1 MEALKH
7 HKSVY
12 LRRRIQ
18 FKILQPLQS
27 AHLPKKRKVKGPVER
42 RDCLWWQHGYH
53 NGTNEQFKRRLRV
66 NRDTFDFILNAVEDP
81 NFLFRFVCF
90 AVDFAFL
97 SLFSAIKS
105 CWLSSSTLFVRRKC
119 KKVVL
124 ILASNVNLT
133 QFSVRDEISRP
144 IFPSVQMEKQT
155 DKFKTE
161 DSSLT
166 GFLSD
171 EFSVGRRVFR
181 PRRFSSLK

>member
-133 QFSVRDEISRP
+133 QFSVRDE
-144 IFPSVQMEKQT
+144 FPV
-155 DKFKTE
+155 
-161 DSSLT
+161 L
-166 GFLSD
+166 
-171 EFSVGRRVFR
+171 FS
-181 PRRFSSLK
+181 RRFRWKNRLINLRRKTRP